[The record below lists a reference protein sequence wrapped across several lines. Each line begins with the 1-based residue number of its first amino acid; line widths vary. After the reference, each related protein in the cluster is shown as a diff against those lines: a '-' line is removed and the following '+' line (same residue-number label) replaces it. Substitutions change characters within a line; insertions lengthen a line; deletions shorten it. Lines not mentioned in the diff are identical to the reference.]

1 MLLISYDKKIVL
13 ANYEM
18 KSVLYEFQIQ
28 TEFVS
33 CCDSSDIYYGID

>member
-1 MLLISYDKKIVL
+1 MLLISYDRKIIL

-18 KSVLYEFQIQ
+18 KSILYELPFQS
-28 TEFVS
+28 EFVS